1 MRAPELGFRQ
11 GLSLL
16 EVLLAGMILLAGIL
30 PLVQIFQSSSQR
42 LGSSQL
48 DLVLQNRAMQALA
61 EASSMIVA
69 GHFSDLLA
77 EEEEVLEK
85 TEAGIEIQLKI
96 RSKQD
101 LGLYQVDV
109 RARSKGRFFAL
120 TQAVSDPLVSIYQD
134 RVEELDPQALLGEV
148 EAP

>member
-1 MRAPELGFRQ
+1 MKVLGMPRS

-16 EVLLAGMILLAGIL
+16 EVLLAGMILLAGVL
-30 PLVQIFQSSSQR
+30 PLVQVFQSSSQR

-69 GHFSDLLA
+69 GHFADLNS

-85 TEAGIEIQLKI
+85 SEAGVQIRLQI
-96 RSKQD
+96 RSLRD
-101 LGLYQVDV
+101 LSCYRVEV
-109 RARSKGRFFAL
+109 RAESEGRFFAL
-120 TQAVSDPLVSIYQD
+120 TQKVSDPLASVYRDS
-134 RVEELDPQALLGEV
+134 VEEIDPTALEGEV
-148 EAP
+148 LAP